1 MSRHQEGELMNF
13 TRGSEI
19 WLYQIHMLLIGL
31 FNAAVFGVA
40 AFAVIFSAYCYFKM
54 DKDEFSNTVS
64 YYQAKTFSAVGMDNG
79 TINISKNGKTYSVLT
94 KDVPMRIEKYAMH
107 GTVVMKNGAILGG
120 LFGGAITI
128 FVLVYWWQFGR
139 GQMADERL
147 RGAEKVEKNTLV
159 KMILQDDNA
168 SPYQLMGVP
177 MVKGT
182 EPLNIA
188 FTGAQG
194 VGKSQ
199 NFHSLMRQ
207 VRARNKKGIVYDPT
221 GAFTSEFYRE
231 GKDILLNP
239 FDKRSPAWNV
249 WNEIRNPM
257 HYETIANGLIPS
269 PSNNENPFFA
279 EGGRMVLKTVFKILE
294 AEGKMTNQQLYDSI
308 VANDFHGVHALV
320 QGSPA
325 EKFINPKTEKTS
337 INLLMTLQNKLEC
350 FEYLSDE
357 GQSFSIRDFMMA
369 DDDRWLFIRTS
380 EEAKDVLKPIL
391 SLWINTIIKT
401 TLSLPETSG
410 AEEKDKIWLFV
421 DELPTL
427 QKLDDL
433 AFSLTNTRKY
443 GLCHVLG
450 FQDFNQ
456 IYKLYG
462 EYDAKTILSGCQ
474 TKFLMRVTDDASADI
489 MARALGEVE
498 MDEKEISRSM
508 GVHSARDGVSFYGRR
523 NIRKIVLGS
532 EIQSLDNL
540 EGYLTL
546 AGKYPITKIKFDFE
560 PVPQNVPVWIPNDK
574 FLLNKNQIA
583 NSNKNAALSTWNTIT
598 NVVNTQTSN
607 MPAAQANTN
616 TANAT
621 NLVLTDAKNSPA
633 VQSNQTNTVI
643 TPQAPITSLSQNNAV
658 VAPIATVS
666 DQTPTESAPMAEQL
680 NASNKP
686 TDTGSLFNFDLS
698 LERLSEED
706 ENKIKSNNV

>member
-54 DKDEFSNTVS
+54 GKDEFSNTVS

-207 VRARNKKGIVYDPT
+207 VRAKNKKGIVYDPT

-546 AGKYPITKIKFDFE
+546 AGKYPITRIKFDFE

-574 FLLNKNQIA
+574 FLLNKNEIVS
-583 NSNKNAALSTWNTIT
+583 SNKNASMSSWSTLT
-598 NVVNTQTSN
+598 NIVENN
-607 MPAAQANTN
+607 HEKAPAAQEGVTPTLPTN
-616 TANAT
+616 PSENGFKNA
-621 NLVLTDAKNSPA
+621 PA
-633 VQSNQTNTVI
+633 AQENQTFNFDN
-643 TPQAPITSLSQNNAV
+643 PTSLTTNIDLENSKDDALKADIKQPSSEILVDDN
-658 VAPIATVS
+658 
-666 DQTPTESAPMAEQL
+666 EL
-680 NASNKP
+680 NGTKKTA
-686 TDTGSLFNFDLS
+686 SLFNIELS
-698 LERLSEED
+698 LDSLSEED
-706 ENKIKSNNV
+706 ENKIKTSNI

>member
-31 FNAAVFGVA
+31 LNAALFGAVT
-40 AFAVIFSAYCYFKM
+40 FAIIFGSYCYFKM
-54 DKDEFSNTVS
+54 GEDELSNTIS
-64 YYQAKTFSAVGMDNG
+64 YYEAKTFSAVGMDNG
-79 TINISKNGKTYSVLT
+79 TINVSRHGKTHSVIT
-94 KDVPMRIEKYAMH
+94 KDVPKRVEKYAEN
-107 GTVVMKNGAILGG
+107 GTRVMKNGAILGG
-120 LFGGAITI
+120 LFGGAVTI

-147 RGAEKVEKNTLV
+147 RGAEKVEKNTLI
-159 KMILQDDNA
+159 KMILEDDNA

-231 GKDILLNP
+231 GKDILMNP
-239 FDKRSPAWNV
+239 FDKRSPSWNV

-269 PSNNENPFFA
+269 PSNTENPFFA

-294 AEGKMTNQQLYDSI
+294 TEGRMTNRDLYDSI
-308 VANDFHGVHALV
+308 VANDFFGVHALV

-357 GQSFSIRDFMMA
+357 GDSFSIRDFMMA

-410 AEEKDKIWLFV
+410 ADEKDKIWLFV

-574 FLLNKNQIA
+574 FLLNKNEIA
-583 NSNKNAALSTWNTIT
+583 NLNKNAALSTWNTIT
-598 NVVNTQTSN
+598 NLVEEQPSDEQVL
-607 MPAAQANTN
+607 NTN
-616 TANAT
+616 SGSAINADLLQTETINNSVEQTAVNNTDNVINITTVSPTQSHTIDKNTVEPSPTVTEMPIMDESINAS
-621 NLVLTDAKNSPA
+621 KH
-633 VQSNQTNTVI
+633 QTN
-643 TPQAPITSLSQNNAV
+643 
-658 VAPIATVS
+658 
-666 DQTPTESAPMAEQL
+666 
-680 NASNKP
+680 
-686 TDTGSLFNFDLS
+686 TGSLFNFDLS
-698 LERLSEED
+698 LGGLSEEE
-706 ENKIKSNNV
+706 ENKIKSSNV

>member
-31 FNAAVFGVA
+31 LNAALFGVVT
-40 AFAVIFSAYCYFKM
+40 FAIIFGSYCYVKM
-54 DKDEFSNTVS
+54 GEDELSNTIS
-64 YYQAKTFSAVGMDNG
+64 YYQAKTFSAVGMGNG
-79 TINISKNGKTYSVLT
+79 TINVSRHGKTYSVLT
-94 KDVPMRIEKYAMH
+94 EDVPKRVEKYAIN
-107 GTVVMKNGAILGG
+107 GTRTMKNGAILGG
-120 LFGGAITI
+120 LFGGAVTI

-147 RGAEKVEKNTLV
+147 RGAEKVEKNTLI
-159 KMILQDDNA
+159 KMILADDNA

-231 GKDILLNP
+231 GKDILMNP
-239 FDKRSPAWNV
+239 FDKRSPSWNV

-269 PSNNENPFFA
+269 PSNTEHPFFA

-294 AEGKMTNQQLYDSI
+294 TEGRMTNRDLYDSI
-308 VANDFHGVHALV
+308 VANDFYGVHALV

-357 GQSFSIRDFMMA
+357 GDSFSIRDFMMA

-410 AEEKDKIWLFV
+410 ADEKDKIWLFV

-427 QKLDDL
+427 QKL
-433 AFSLTNTRKY
+433 
-443 GLCHVLG
+443 
-450 FQDFNQ
+450 
-456 IYKLYG
+456 
-462 EYDAKTILSGCQ
+462 E
-474 TKFLMRVTDDASADI
+474 
-489 MARALGEVE
+489 
-498 MDEKEISRSM
+498 
-508 GVHSARDGVSFYGRR
+508 
-523 NIRKIVLGS
+523 
-532 EIQSLDNL
+532 
-540 EGYLTL
+540 
-546 AGKYPITKIKFDFE
+546 
-560 PVPQNVPVWIPNDK
+560 
-574 FLLNKNQIA
+574 
-583 NSNKNAALSTWNTIT
+583 
-598 NVVNTQTSN
+598 
-607 MPAAQANTN
+607 
-616 TANAT
+616 
-621 NLVLTDAKNSPA
+621 
-633 VQSNQTNTVI
+633 
-643 TPQAPITSLSQNNAV
+643 
-658 VAPIATVS
+658 
-666 DQTPTESAPMAEQL
+666 
-680 NASNKP
+680 
-686 TDTGSLFNFDLS
+686 
-698 LERLSEED
+698 
-706 ENKIKSNNV
+706 